1 MKGGESMRK
10 LLYILLIL
18 SLAAMAAA
26 CTSPEARQQK
36 GKTEL
41 KIIIAGSLLVPFQQ
55 LEKEYES
62 INPDI
67 DILLE
72 GHGSVQAIREV
83 TELGDQADLLAVAD
97 TQLIPLLMYQL
108 NVPDSNMPYAGW
120 CINFSSNKLGIAYKD
135 QSAYAEKINADNW
148 YQIIS
153 RPDVSIGLP
162 DPRID
167 AMGYR
172 VLMMLQL
179 AEDYYDDDTI
189 FEKTVGS
196 AFEYPMDINK
206 QGNIFVITVP
216 EIVKSQQGRVKLRSY
231 SIQLMALLESGD
243 LDYAFEYES
252 VARQRGLNFLSLP
265 EGIDLSSPDHEESY
279 RRVEV
284 NLDFKRFASLMP
296 QFKGAQ
302 IVYGLT
308 IPNNAAHSDEA
319 AEFIQ
324 FLLGEGGQ
332 AIFTQNYQPE
342 LSTSVCDNPE
352 VLPESLKSLF
362 LEEEQ

>member
-1 MKGGESMRK
+1 MRK

-18 SLAAMAAA
+18 SLATMAAA
-26 CTSPEARQQK
+26 CTSPEASQENNK
-36 GKTEL
+36 DKTEL
-41 KIIIAGSLLVPFQQ
+41 KVIIAGSLLAPFQQ

-62 INPDI
+62 LHPDI
-67 DILLE
+67 DVLLE

-97 TQLIPLLMYQL
+97 TQLIPLLMYQS
-108 NVPDSNMPYAGW
+108 NVPDGSTPYAGW
-120 CINFSSNKLGIAYKD
+120 RIDFSTNKLGLAYKD
-135 QSAYAEKINADNW
+135 QSAYAAEINAENW

-153 RPDVSIGLP
+153 RPDVSVGLP

-189 FEKTVGS
+189 FEKTIGA

-206 QGNIFVITVP
+206 QGDISVITVP
-216 EIVKSQQGRVKLRSY
+216 EIVKSKEERVKLRTY

-243 LDYAFEYES
+243 LDYAFEYQS
-252 VARQRGLNFLSLP
+252 VAEQRGLNFLSLP
-265 EGIDLSSPDHEESY
+265 EGIDLSSPDYEENY
-279 RRVEV
+279 RQVEV

-296 QFKGAQ
+296 QFKGAR

-308 IPNNAAHSDEA
+308 IPNNAGHRAEA
-319 AEFIQ
+319 AEFIG
-324 FLLGEGGQ
+324 FLLGEGGK
-332 AIFTQNYQPE
+332 AIFAQNYQPE
-342 LSTSVCDNPE
+342 LAAPVCDNPE
-352 VLPESLKSLF
+352 ALPESLKSLF
-362 LEEEQ
+362 PEEEQ